1 MVRNLAR
8 QKFVSQFIITLVNSR
23 NVQFCEVAQQLNDA
37 VKLAS
42 NETRIQDFFRETDL
56 NYLIL
61 VQLLLDLLPR
71 QDKLRLCLDR
81 IEWDFGQCHVNI
93 LLVTVGQG
101 SFQVPLY

>member
-1 MVRNLAR
+1 M
-8 QKFVSQFIITLVNSR
+8 
-23 NVQFCEVAQQLNDA
+23 
-37 VKLAS
+37 
-42 NETRIQDFFRETDL
+42 

-61 VQLLLDLLPR
+61 DQLLLDLLPR

-81 IEWDFGQCHVNI
+81 IEWDFGQCQVNI